1 MISIITPAFNAEYSI
16 EQTIASVQRQSRE
29 DWELIIIDDGST
41 DATRSIA
48 ESVSDLRIKV
58 VRQENA
64 GVSAAR
70 NAGLRLARGDY
81 VTFLDADDTLPR
93 NSLELRAGLLDR
105 EPQIDIVHGAVQLLC
120 GDHTLRV
127 VQPDLMSGP
136 LLDRLIRLQEDVFVG
151 VCYMLR
157 RKKIGQHLFQ
167 EKLSHSEDLIFYLT
181 LAYDA
186 NLEYAAVPET
196 VYEYR
201 CSTTS
206 AMSNLDGLEA
216 GYLELLRQVSGME
229 RTSKRTYAYLRRRV
243 KRILFLSWLRQGKPK
258 KALRSLHKVAVS
270 TGSWI

>member
-1 MISIITPAFNAEYSI
+1 MISIITPAFNAEHSI
-16 EQTIASVQRQSRE
+16 GQAIASVQRQSRE

-48 ESVSDLRIKV
+48 EAFSDRRIKV
-58 VRQENA
+58 IWQENA

-70 NAGLRLARGDY
+70 NTGLGLARGEY
-81 VTFLDADDTLPR
+81 ITFLDADDTLPR
-93 NSLELRAGLLDR
+93 DALKLRADLLDR

-120 GDHTLRV
+120 DDHKLRV
-127 VQPDLMSGP
+127 VQPDLKSGP

-157 RKKIGQHLFQ
+157 RKKIGQHLFH

-186 NLEYAAVPET
+186 DLEYAAVPET

-201 CSTTS
+201 RRTTS

-216 GYLELLRQVSGME
+216 GYLELLRRVSGME
-229 RTSKRTYAYLRRRV
+229 RISKGSYTYLRRRV
-243 KRILFLSWLRQGKPK
+243 KRILFLSWLRHGRPI
-258 KALRSLHKVAVS
+258 KALRSLHRVALS
-270 TGSWI
+270 TGSWV

>member
-1 MISIITPAFNAEYSI
+1 MISIITPAFNAESSI
-16 EQTIASVQRQSRE
+16 EQAIASVQRQTRE

-48 ESVSDLRIKV
+48 EAVGDRRIKV
-58 VRQENA
+58 VWQENA

-70 NAGLRLARGDY
+70 NAGLALARGEY
-81 VTFLDADDTLPR
+81 ITFLDADDTLPR
-93 NSLELRAGLLDR
+93 NALKLRADLLDR
-105 EPQIDIVHGAVQLLC
+105 EPKIDIVHGAVQLLS
-120 GDHTLRV
+120 GDHELRV
-127 VQPDLMSGP
+127 VQPDLKSGP
-136 LLDRLIRLQEDVFVG
+136 LLARLVRLQEDVFVG

-157 RKKIGQHLFQ
+157 RKKIGRHLFQ

-181 LAYDA
+181 LAHDA
-186 NLEYAAVPET
+186 DLEYAAVPEI

-201 CSTTS
+201 CRPTS

-229 RTSKRTYAYLRRRV
+229 RVSKRNRTYLRSRIM
-243 KRILFLSWLRQGKPK
+243 RILFLSWLRQGNPR
-258 KALRSLHKVAVS
+258 KALRSLHRVTLS